1 MTLGPLTH
9 LHKLPS
15 SRLTSLP
22 AVSQELMGNCTD
34 FQEWMTSLVFPSGCG
49 LMTVNGAQAAGGR
62 GLPWRASSPL
72 GPCGHLLPGDGAIHG
87 PRPLRTRSEPS
98 LQRIMVVLPMGLV
111 LQRTLTPP
119 PSLEAHSLFLTDD
132 HLREQRSASVC
143 WARRPPLLRALLH
156 ACWGPGSSMQKL
168 QALRKGMAH
177 RPGERGWGETST
189 GGGGEEGRVGR
200 HRKGA
205 GRFLSQCLS
214 ARRSNQ
220 SLLKEI
226 NSE

>member
-1 MTLGPLTH
+1 
-9 LHKLPS
+9 
-15 SRLTSLP
+15 
-22 AVSQELMGNCTD
+22 MGNCTD

-119 PSLEAHSLFLTDD
+119 PSLEAHSLFLIDD
-132 HLREQRSASVC
+132 HLCEQRSASVC
-143 WARRPPLLRALLH
+143 WARRPPLPTSAARLLGAWEFYAETAGAQGGDGSPSGRTRLGGDVYRRRWRRG
-156 ACWGPGSSMQKL
+156 ACWPAQ
-168 QALRKGMAH
+168 
-177 RPGERGWGETST
+177 ERGRT
-189 GGGGEEGRVGR
+189 V
-200 HRKGA
+200 
-205 GRFLSQCLS
+205 
-214 ARRSNQ
+214 
-220 SLLKEI
+220 SLPVLISKEI
-226 NSE
+226 KPVPPKGNQP